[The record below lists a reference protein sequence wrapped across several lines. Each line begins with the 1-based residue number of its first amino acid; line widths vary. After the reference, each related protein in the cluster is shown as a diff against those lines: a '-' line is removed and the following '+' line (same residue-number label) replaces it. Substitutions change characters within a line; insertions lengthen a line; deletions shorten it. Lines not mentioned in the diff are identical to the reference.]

1 MSVLVRSHLRHA
13 RIDQPRLAHLAQ
25 AILSSIDE
33 ASATLSVVLI
43 GDRAMRGL
51 NRQYR
56 KKNCTTDVL
65 AFSMRE
71 GPGPSS
77 LLIGD
82 VVISVATAAKQAR
95 QLGRSLDEELTVL
108 LVHGI
113 LHLCGYDHE
122 RSEREAKRMQ
132 RRERWVLRRLGRVP
146 RLVRRNG

>member
-1 MSVLVRSHLRHA
+1 
-13 RIDQPRLAHLAQ
+13 
-25 AILSSIDE
+25 
-33 ASATLSVVLI
+33 
-43 GDRAMRGL
+43 
-51 NRQYR
+51 
-56 KKNCTTDVL
+56 
-65 AFSMRE
+65 MRE